1 MSKTNRKQDALDY
14 HSQGRPGKIQVVPTK
29 PTNSQRDLSLAYS
42 PGVAEP
48 CLRIAENKED
58 VYKYTAKG
66 NLVAVIS
73 NGSAVLGLGDI
84 GPEAGKPVMEGKGLL
99 FKIFADIDVFDLEL
113 DTQNIDEFVTIVKA
127 LEPTFGGINLEDIKA
142 PECFEIERRLKEV
155 MSIPVMHDDQHGTAI
170 ISAAALINACELQKK
185 KLDKVKIVV
194 NGAGAAAISCT
205 RLYVSLGARK
215 ENIVMLDRS
224 GVIRSD
230 RANLEG
236 TKAEFA
242 TGLKIDTLEDAV
254 KNSDVFIGLSSPDVL
269 TAEML
274 KTMAKNPIVFAMAN
288 PDPEIAYDLAIKT
301 RKDIIMATGRS
312 DYPNQVNNVL
322 GFPYIFRGALDVR
335 ATGINEEM
343 KKAAVIAIAELAK
356 KTVPESVN
364 LAYNLKNIK
373 FGKDY
378 IIPKPIDFRLI
389 TSVSPAVAKAAMDSG
404 VARKGIKDW
413 EAYNEELKARLGLD
427 DKIMRNITNKAKSAP
442 KRIVFAEADN
452 YKILKAAQI
461 VRDEGIAIPILLGN
475 KAVIN
480 TIMLENE
487 LELDGVNIIDP
498 LEELEKRSNF
508 ADYLYKKRQRRG
520 ITLFE
525 ARKLMK
531 DRNYYGAAM
540 VQFGKADALISGL
553 TKDYPSTIKPA
564 LQVIGIEEG
573 VNRVAGMYMMLTKKG
588 PVFFGDTTV
597 NENPTVDELVDI
609 TVLLDNSVRKFNIQP
624 RVAILSY
631 SNFGSNDG
639 TVPEKVRQ
647 AVRILHEKHKDIIVD
662 GDMQAN
668 FAMNAELLRDNYP
681 FSTLVG
687 APANVL
693 VFPNLE
699 SGNIAYKLLQE
710 IGDAEAVGPILL
722 GLNKPVHILQLGS
735 SVREIVNMVTIA
747 VVDVQTK
754 EEEGS
759 AIENP
764 KVKGL
769 FKRALIKQ

>member
-1 MSKTNRKQDALDY
+1 MSKINRKQDALDY

-185 KLDKVKIVV
+185 KLDRVKIVV

-205 RLYVSLGARK
+205 RLYVSLGALK

-242 TGLKIDTLEDAV
+242 TVRKIDTLEEAV

-269 TAEML
+269 TADML

-404 VARKGIKDW
+404 IARKGIKDW
-413 EAYNEELKARLGLD
+413 EAYHEELKARLGLD
-427 DKIMRNITNKAKSAP
+427 DKLMRTITNKAKSAP
-442 KRIVFAEADN
+442 KRVVFAEADN

-475 KAVIN
+475 KTAIN

-487 LELDGVNIIDP
+487 LELDGVTIIDP
-498 LEELEKRSNF
+498 LEELEKRSEF
-508 ADYLYKKRQRRG
+508 AEYLYKKRQRRG

-525 ARKLMK
+525 AKKLMK

-540 VQFGKADALISGL
+540 VQFGEADALISGL

-564 LQVIGIEEG
+564 LQVIGIENG

-609 TVLLDNSVRKFNIQP
+609 TVLLDQSVRKFNIQP
-624 RVAILSY
+624 RVAMLSY

-647 AVRILHEKHKDIIVD
+647 AVRLLHEKHKNIIVD

-668 FAMNAELLRDNYP
+668 FAMNTELLRDNYP

-754 EEEGS
+754 EEENS
-759 AIENP
+759 VLVNP
-764 KVKGL
+764 WVKGI
-769 FKRALIKQ
+769 FKRAFKN

>member
-1 MSKTNRKQDALDY
+1 MSKINRKQDALDY
-14 HSQGRPGKIQVVPTK
+14 HSQGRPGKIQVIPTK

-113 DTQNIDEFVTIVKA
+113 DTQNIEEFVTIVKA
-127 LEPTFGGINLEDIKA
+127 LEPTFGGVNLEDIKA
-142 PECFEIERRLKEV
+142 PECFEIERRLKEC

-230 RANLEG
+230 RPNLEG

-242 TGLKIDTLEDAV
+242 TSRKIDTLAAAV
-254 KNSDVFIGLSSPDVL
+254 KDSDVFIGLSSPDVL
-269 TAEML
+269 TPEML
-274 KTMAKNPIVFAMAN
+274 KTMARNPIVFAMAN
-288 PDPEIAYDLAIKT
+288 PNPEIAYELAINT

-343 KKAAVIAIAELAK
+343 KKAAVVAIAELAK
-356 KTVPESVN
+356 MPVPEAVN
-364 LAYNLKNIK
+364 LAYNSKNLK

-389 TSVSPAVAKAAMDSG
+389 TSVSPAVAKAAIQSG
-404 VARKGIKDW
+404 VARKEIKDW

-427 DKIMRNITNKAKSAP
+427 DKLMRTLTNKAKSAP
-442 KRIVFAEADN
+442 KRVVFAEADH

-475 KAVIN
+475 KERIKSIIAENGLDLEGVSIIN
-480 TIMLENE
+480 
-487 LELDGVNIIDP
+487 P
-498 LEELEKRSNF
+498 LEDTSTCTRF
-508 ADYLYKKRQRRG
+508 AEYLYKKRQRRG
-520 ITLFE
+520 VTLFE
-525 ARKLMK
+525 AKKLMR

-540 VQFGKADALISGL
+540 VQFGEADALISGL
-553 TKDYPSTIKPA
+553 TKDYGSTIKPA
-564 LQVIGIEEG
+564 LQVIGIQDD

-609 TVLLDNSVRKFNIQP
+609 TSLLDRSVKKFNIQP
-624 RVAILSY
+624 RIAMLSY

-639 TVPEKVRQ
+639 IVPQKVRQ
-647 AVRILHEKHKDIIVD
+647 AVNILHEKHKEIVVD
-662 GDMQAN
+662 GEMQAN
-668 FAMNAELLRDNYP
+668 FAMNPDLLKDNYP
-681 FSTLVG
+681 FSNLVG

-693 VFPNLE
+693 IFPNLE

-710 IGDAEAVGPILL
+710 IGGAEAVGPILL
-722 GLNKPVHILQLGS
+722 GLNKPVHVLQLGS

-754 EEEGS
+754 EEQNS
-759 AIENP
+759 P
-764 KVKGL
+764 VFSRVKGI
-769 FKRALIKQ
+769 FKKTSKKD

>member
-427 DKIMRNITNKAKSAP
+427 DKIMRTITNKAKSAP

-624 RVAILSY
+624 RVAMLSY

-668 FAMNAELLRDNYP
+668 FAMNPELLRDNYP